1 MSNNKVDGIIIK
13 IAKENRN
20 LSINEIKR
28 LIKNEIR
35 LKVDEKLATEIDIDY
50 IMEVIMKNKELIF
63 SKNEN
68 KSNYQDEKER

>member
-35 LKVDEKLATEIDIDY
+35 LKVDEKLAAEIDIDY

-63 SKNEN
+63 NKNEN

>member
-35 LKVDEKLATEIDIDY
+35 LKVDEKLAAEIDIDY